1 MVLNMMRD
9 NSKRDDWIYL
19 KPQQYRQI
27 SVSLIDDQMNRYC
40 SLSAQPTTWLD
51 NSPGNCLFFFF
62 LLKRC
67 ISREQ
72 VVSQTLTITESDEN
86 LQIDPQFILVRRLIK
101 RNNLAVT
108 QLLMKWPNPLEED
121 ASWEDYD

>member
-1 MVLNMMRD
+1 MIKWIDTAAYQLN
-9 NSKRDDWIYL
+9 L
-19 KPQQYRQI
+19 P
-27 SVSLIDDQMNRYC
+27 
-40 SLSAQPTTWLD
+40 
-51 NSPGNCLFFFF
+51 PGSIIHPVIAFSFSFF
-62 LLKRC
+62 LKRC
-67 ISREQ
+67 ISRDQ

-121 ASWEDYD
+121 ASWEDYDWYKQKYPQFIPERGRNVTI